1 MNYYYNINGE
11 TKGPVSLET
20 LNQLAAQGIIDA
32 RTPVIEEGGQQWR
45 RFGTLGAQPV
55 PAYSAPRPNAGA
67 HAVSS
72 ILSLNSK
79 IDALLSKVFSLP
91 KFVPT
96 KPEEQREKLASLGN
110 IHSLVVWICFIICGI
125 TYVYVKDSASIPIC
139 LLVSILAGFIV
150 QYIMYMIYKQTSYLL
165 LGERIELSSMS
176 YPRIFGV
183 IFMLCTLGVLLLLFE
198 SRTMKDI
205 FICLGLMMIPIV
217 ATYVCFNADKLFV
230 DIKNQSTTPGRDFNN
245 LCRFIIRAIL
255 MVFHIL
261 TPVLA
266 VIATLTLVSVTL
278 SLETSDNIFI
288 QSAAVKIFTES
299 MKFTMIFINLP
310 IVVWA
315 VLCSSSW
322 LLDMYDSFFSISA
335 IKQKLD
341 NMKKTA
347 EEDK

>member
-96 KPEEQREKLASLGN
+96 NPEEQREKLASLGN
-110 IHSLVVWICFIICGI
+110 INSLVVWICYIICGI
-125 TYVYVKDSASIPIC
+125 SYVCVNDNASIPIC
-139 LLVSILAGFIV
+139 ILVAILVGFIV
-150 QYIMYMIYKQTSYLL
+150 QYILYMMYKQTSYLL
-165 LGERIELSSMS
+165 LGEKIELSSMS

-183 IFMLCTLGVLLLLFE
+183 LFMLCALGVLLLVFQ
-198 SRTMKDI
+198 SRKMYEV
-205 FICLGLMMIPIV
+205 FFFMGLMLIPIV

-230 DIKNQSTTPGRDFNN
+230 DVRKKCATPGRDFNN
-245 LCRFIIRAIL
+245 LCRFIIRSIL
-255 MVFHIL
+255 LVVQIL
-261 TPVLA
+261 TPVIA
-266 VIATLTLVSVTL
+266 VIATLALVSAAIPAGASDDVYSRL
-278 SLETSDNIFI
+278 SAIANFFTILNIAMFC
-288 QSAAVKIFTES
+288 
-299 MKFTMIFINLP
+299 INLP

-315 VLCSSSW
+315 ALCSSSW
-322 LLDMYDSFFSISA
+322 ILDLYESFFSISA